1 MAGEATDLADD
12 ALPRQTNLHEG
23 VVHDI
28 AEGETGG
35 HRNLLLERFL
45 TMMEVQWLHLSG
57 EENVRIRN
65 WCALAFGPTCVD
77 QGIEN
82 NNSSRIRIEFSKTV

>member
-1 MAGEATDLADD
+1 
-12 ALPRQTNLHEG
+12 
-23 VVHDI
+23 
-28 AEGETGG
+28 
-35 HRNLLLERFL
+35 
-45 TMMEVQWLHLSG
+45 MMEVQWLHFSG